1 MDVCLISAPTA
12 TDFEEVRDAQRVE
25 VRKAT
30 LVPQLGV
37 LVLAA
42 TLDQRGHPPDIVN
55 LNQRYY
61 DYLQQ
66 GGLGVDRFASWV
78 ADAIVATGADVFGF
92 SSISSSY
99 PVTIRIAECVKRTH
113 ADCTVLFGGPQ
124 ASVVDLRT
132 LAAFP
137 FIDYV
142 LRGEADET
150 LPLFLNEL
158 AGGRNFAIVP
168 GLAWRSPLGPCRNPN
183 APVIRDLDA
192 LPAPAFHLTGELA
205 HAESAPL
212 ELGRGCPFACTF
224 CSTNDFFRRNFRLRS
239 PQRVLADMRWIA
251 SKWGIRSFELAHD
264 MFTVDRR
271 KVAAFCECMIAS
283 GEDFTWGCSARTDCV
298 DEELLGLMACAGCRA
313 VFFGVESGSQRMQRV
328 MEKDLDVQR
337 AREIVSL
344 AERAGIR
351 TTVSVITGF
360 PEETWEDVR
369 ETVSM
374 YMHALGHPGSSPQL
388 NLLAPLAETPIH
400 SKYRDQLTLEELS
413 SNQGHQ
419 GRRQN
424 SLDRE
429 LIRKFPD
436 IFPNFY
442 LLPMPHLDRYCLLEL
457 REFLLTAPTKF
468 RWLLISIQ
476 RSGADILDVFSAWR
490 KHRLRRQP
498 DLHGWGLRSYYLRDQ
513 SRAEFS
519 AFVLEYLGMNIPAP
533 VECLARYYH
542 SLACARVAETIV
554 HQGESAVLPLLE
566 TDIPL
571 RAPRVNIIRVDWDV
585 AGVIECLKAGGWPA
599 EVDRSPRFFRT
610 QPKGEDLHVIRS
622 TPLIGTGLE
631 ACNGENTVADF
642 VNELADA
649 FDGPVDA
656 RRLSAECLLKVLSSE
671 GLISVYRPTLP
682 KSVSPQHPA
691 ERVSSV
697 L

>member
-1 MDVCLISAPTA
+1 MNVCLISAPTA
-12 TDFEEVRDAQRVE
+12 TDFEEIRDALRAE

-42 TLDQRGHPPDIVN
+42 GLNQRGTEPSLVN
-55 LNQRYY
+55 LNQHYY
-61 DYLQQ
+61 DYLQH
-66 GGLGVDRFASWV
+66 GGLGVGRFASWA
-78 ADAIVATGADVFGF
+78 ADAIAATGADVFGF

-99 PVTIRIAECVKRTH
+99 PVTVRIAECVKRIRPG
-113 ADCTVLFGGPQ
+113 CTVLFGGPQ

-150 LPLFLNEL
+150 LPLFLDEL
-158 AGGRNFAIVP
+158 AGSRNFDIVP
-168 GLAWRSPLGPCRNPN
+168 GLTWRSPSGLCRNQN

-239 PQRVLADMRWIA
+239 SERVLADMRWIA
-251 SKWGIRSFELAHD
+251 STWGIRSFELAHD

-271 KVAAFCECMIAS
+271 KVVAFCDCMIAS

-298 DEELLGLMACAGCRA
+298 DEELLRLMARAGCRD

-337 AREIVSL
+337 AREIISL

-351 TTVSVITGF
+351 TTVSVIAGF
-360 PEETWEDVR
+360 PEETWEDLR

-374 YMHALGHPGSSPQL
+374 YMHSLGHPRSSPQL

-400 SKYRDQLTLEELS
+400 TRHRNQLTLDELS

-442 LLPMPHLDRYCLLEL
+442 LLPMAHLERYFILEL

-468 RWLLISIQ
+468 RWLLIAIQ
-476 RSGADILDVFSAWR
+476 RGGADILDVFSAWR
-490 KHRLRRQP
+490 KHRLHSQP
-498 DLHGWGLRSYYLRDQ
+498 DLHGWDLRSYYLRDQ
-513 SRAEFS
+513 SRNEFS
-519 AFVLEYLGMNIPAP
+519 AFILDYLSPSIPAP
-533 VECLARYYH
+533 VECLARYYNAFSCIRPVKSVAH
-542 SLACARVAETIV
+542 NLELASST
-554 HQGESAVLPLLE
+554 LLQ
-566 TDIPL
+566 TDIPM
-571 RAPRVNIIRVDWDV
+571 RSPRVSIIRLNWDV
-585 AGVIECLKAGGWPA
+585 AGVIEHLKAGEWPA

-610 QPKGEDLHVIRS
+610 QPNGEDLHVIPS
-622 TPLIGTGLE
+622 TPLIGAGLE
-631 ACNGENTVADF
+631 ACNGENTISDF
-642 VNELADA
+642 VNEMAGA
-649 FDGPVDA
+649 FDGPHDA
-656 RRLSAECLLKVLSSE
+656 RQLGAECLLKVLSSE
-671 GLISVYRPTLP
+671 GLIRIYRPTLP
-682 KSVSPQHPA
+682 KTEGAYSLPA
-691 ERVSSV
+691 PTS
-697 L
+697 LGL